1 MKQKLFKPI
10 ISGIISSFS
19 LLALYFFIMILSN
32 SSFLNALGNLE
43 SLKWWIIPLVITFG
57 TQVGLFVYAKDL
69 KRNVSA
75 KATST
80 SSVTSSVAM
89 VACCAHHI
97 TDILPII
104 GLSILTT
111 VLTKYQTW
119 FLALGLASN
128 LIGIWLMLR
137 EVRRTNL

>member
-104 GLSILTT
+104 GLSILAT

-119 FLALGLASN
+119 FLAFGLASN